1 MYDDLRSLSDQE
13 EKPFEEKSLDSYKE
27 PTLQKRMFGMTA
39 GQRLLLSVLLLL
51 AVVVMG
57 LMVLLVTQK
66 IWPY

>member
-1 MYDDLRSLSDQE
+1 MYDDLRNLTDKEESPYE
-13 EKPFEEKSLDSYKE
+13 EKALDGYKE

>member
-1 MYDDLRSLSDQE
+1 MYDDLRSLSDGE
-13 EKPFEEKSLDSYKE
+13 ESPYEEKSFETYKE
-27 PTLQKRMFGMTA
+27 PSLQKRMFGMTA

>member
-1 MYDDLRSLSDQE
+1 MYDDLRSLTDKEESPYE
-13 EKPFEEKSLDSYKE
+13 EKALDSYQE
-27 PTLQKRMFGMTA
+27 PSLQRRMFGMTA

-57 LMVLLVTQK
+57 MMVLLVTQK

>member
-1 MYDDLRSLSDQE
+1 MYDDLRNLTDQE
-13 EKPFEEKSLDSYKE
+13 ESPYEEKSINSYNE

-39 GQRLLLSVLLLL
+39 GQRLLLSVLLLA
-51 AVVVMG
+51 AVIVMG

>member
-1 MYDDLRSLSDQE
+1 MYDDLRSLTEGE
-13 EKPFEEKSLDSYKE
+13 ESPYEEKSIDNYKE

-57 LMVLLVTQK
+57 VMVLLVTQK